1 MHNDPRVSYRYY
13 LKKFIFGPDPIFRAI
28 QDISFNEKVIV
39 SSETKIKACEDE
51 LLRLKDIGGRD
62 SSWWGGKRASSE
74 RAAYLFNNMLAA
86 ERKIEALEK
95 RNTELKKILSK
106 GG

>member
-1 MHNDPRVSYRYY
+1 LADS
-13 LKKFIFGPDPIFRAI
+13 
-28 QDISFNEKVIV
+28 EKVIA
-39 SSETKIKACEDE
+39 SSESKIRVCEDE
-51 LLRLKDIGGRD
+51 LMRLKEIMAAD

-74 RAAYLFNNMLAA
+74 RAAYLFNNMLVA

-95 RNTELKKILSK
+95 RNAELKKILSK